1 MANSSPPRPRTARV
15 SPAPAWRHSV
25 AYPMSDPPDISDFL
39 LESRNSPE
47 AHRRN
52 FAEAQ
57 REHDRVLKAALHVF
71 DLHQLAEAQREIEE
85 EEKRRRQRVAEEAK
99 RIEKER
105 QAKIKQLEDEARL
118 AAQKAAPIPKP
129 VIAAPPAPPPPAAVT
144 AATAA
149 AAAQVSPSPIPSLPP
164 PATAQEPAK
173 KQEQPQPSVAQQ
185 PPSQTLAN
193 PFAQSQRSLLNG
205 TAASSPFG
213 VVSPKPPAT
222 QSPSPSPVTN
232 GTSTAAVTAPAKAAP
247 IQTAA
252 SAAAPAAAPT
262 KHDRYIEV
270 HKNLKQLRKFV
281 VEQAK
286 TNPALK
292 SRMGD
297 MRRDIRKSFGQLTS
311 GGLRENKIPVAR
323 IITTLTAGLKE
334 VPSEMMDPNQFVL
347 EPRTQPVEGG
357 VHNEPQLPSLYLY
370 LLNILSK
377 AAISQ
382 FIQESGA
389 DPRTAEAIGQTVSKV
404 YSEAEFLWRGKPMI
418 DMLIAKYR
426 VVCPVLFG
434 FRGNDKMQ
442 RGRAQVGWRKEG
454 GQWIGEQDHIDRM
467 TGLGAGFAAITLRDF
482 SRAKRDSPWPP
493 AVYWTALAQIV
504 NTPPE
509 EMSETQCYVLKAM
522 IADNESK
529 FLGFYGNAGV
539 AALRCALVDYPAR
552 FPKASAASET
562 LKVLAKTIN
571 VKTGLD
577 LEGI

>member
-1 MANSSPPRPRTARV
+1 
-15 SPAPAWRHSV
+15 
-25 AYPMSDPPDISDFL
+25 MSDPPEISDFL

-52 FAEAQ
+52 YAEAQ

-129 VIAAPPAPPPPAAVT
+129 VIAAAPPPPPAAV
-144 AATAA
+144 AAA
-149 AAAQVSPSPIPSLPP
+149 AAAQALSPPLPP
-164 PATAQEPAK
+164 PPPAATAQEPPK
-173 KQEQPQPSVAQQ
+173 KQEQPPAAQQ
-185 PPSQTLAN
+185 PPSQTTPAN
-193 PFAQSQRSLLNG
+193 PFAQGQRSLLNG
-205 TAASSPFG
+205 NAASSPFG
-213 VVSPKPPAT
+213 VPSPKLGGTPQAT
-222 QSPSPSPVTN
+222 QSPSQSPFTN
-232 GTSTAAVTAPAKAAP
+232 GTTTTTTAPAKAAP
-247 IQTAA
+247 AQAATPTAT
-252 SAAAPAAAPT
+252 PALA
-262 KHDRYIEV
+262 KSDRYIEV
-270 HKNLKQLRKFV
+270 HKNLKELRKFV
-281 VEQAK
+281 SQQAK

-292 SRMGD
+292 ARMGD

-311 GGLRENKIPVAR
+311 GGLRENKVPVAR

-334 VPSEMMDPNQFVL
+334 VPSEPMDPNQFVL
-347 EPRTQPVEGG
+347 EPRTQPVDGTLQNG
-357 VHNEPQLPSLYLY
+357 PQLPSLYLY
-370 LLNILSK
+370 LLNVLSK
-377 AAISQ
+377 AAIAQ
-382 FIQESGA
+382 FINESGA
-389 DPRTAEAIGQTVSKV
+389 DPRTAEAIGQAVVKV
-404 YSEAEFLWRGKPMI
+404 YSEADFLWRGKSMI

-434 FRGNDKMQ
+434 FRGNDKME
-442 RGRAQVGWRKEG
+442 RGRAQVGWRKEEG
-454 GQWIGEQDHIDRM
+454 RWIAEQYHIDRM

-482 SRAKRDSPWPP
+482 SRVKRDSPWPP
-493 AVYWTALAQIV
+493 TVYWTALAQIV

-539 AALRCALVDYPAR
+539 AALRSALVDYPAR

-577 LEGI
+577 LERI